1 MVCECVWVG
10 GSATVATRNRKESC
24 RTSYYVLLC
33 THVNFM
39 YTVVSSERESVLVQ
53 RNR

>member
-39 YTVVSSERESVLVQ
+39 YTVVKEKVYSYNVTG
-53 RNR
+53 NC